1 MKKYAWA
8 IALALIGV
16 AVAAIRSKWNILETL
31 SGAFWGAVLGFLI
44 GVVAELEE
52 EIKGKK

>member
-8 IALALIGV
+8 IAVALVGA
-16 AVAAIRSKWNILETL
+16 AVAAIRSKWNIMEIL

-44 GVVAELEE
+44 GLVAELEK

>member
-8 IALALIGV
+8 IAVALVGA
-16 AVAAIRSKWNILETL
+16 AVAAIRSKWNILEIL

-44 GVVAELEE
+44 GLVAELEK

>member
-8 IALALIGV
+8 IAVALVGA
-16 AVAAIRSKWNILETL
+16 AVAAIRSKWNILEIL

-44 GVVAELEE
+44 GLVAELEK
-52 EIKGKK
+52 EIKG